1 MYAFGAAAL
10 ALAERALRWDAN
22 FLDARPPRR
31 RLDRLHQLG
40 HLRRERVP
48 GQKGAGIDNQKQKPV
63 ILHLAARDRRAGE
76 EAKGLDR
83 EGQTIAF
90 MSAKSGDTAR
100 AAARPSTVGFP
111 SASKATPGGNASPV
125 SAASNTSPHINDAV
139 PMSKMT
145 GPSAD
150 GKPKAIGLVPRAG
163 RVAPG
168 STMCG
173 EPLAV

>member
-1 MYAFGAAAL
+1 M
-10 ALAERALRWDAN
+10 RRDAD
-22 FLDARPPRR
+22 FLDPRPPRGR
-31 RLDRLHQLG
+31 PDRLHQSR

-48 GQKGAGIDNQKQKPV
+48 GQKRAGIDNQPV

-76 EAKGLDR
+76 EAQGLDR
-83 EGQTIAF
+83 EGQT
-90 MSAKSGDTAR
+90 S
-100 AAARPSTVGFP
+100 PSTVGFP

-125 SAASNTSPHINDAV
+125 SAASNTSPQINDAV

-168 STMCG
+168 GTMCG
-173 EPLAV
+173 APLAVCRPTSPALTMRSR